1 MLIHYQKEP
10 AILERQDS
18 VEEIQLKV
26 DGITCCSSV
35 KGVKKALNVLY
46 GVEDVEVSMSTGKL
60 VVKGEGEQ
68 FTRENLESALG
79 AAGFSVKE
87 MISKASERLTGKGH
101 GDAA

>member
-46 GVEDVEVSMSTGKL
+46 GVEDVDVSMSTGKL
-60 VVKGEGEQ
+60 VVKGDGEQ
-68 FTRENLESALG
+68 FTRENLENALG
-79 AAGFSVKE
+79 AAGFRCNRSN
-87 MISKASERLTGKGH
+87 A
-101 GDAA
+101 

>member
-1 MLIHYQKEP
+1 MLIPYQKNLDF
-10 AILERQDS
+10 LERQDS

-46 GVEDVEVSMSTGKL
+46 GVEDVDVSMSTGKL
-60 VVKGEGEQ
+60 VVKGDGEQ

-79 AAGFSVKE
+79 VAGFRCNKS
-87 MISKASERLTGKGH
+87 IA
-101 GDAA
+101 

>member
-1 MLIHYQKEP
+1 MLIPYQKEP

-46 GVEDVEVSMSTGKL
+46 GVDDVEVSMSTGKL
-60 VVKGEGEQ
+60 VVKGDGEQ

-79 AAGFSVKE
+79 AAGFRC
-87 MISKASERLTGKGH
+87 SK
-101 GDAA
+101 

>member
-79 AAGFSVKE
+79 AAGFRCNKS
-87 MISKASERLTGKGH
+87 IA
-101 GDAA
+101 

>member
-46 GVEDVEVSMSTGKL
+46 GVEDVDVSMSTGKL
-60 VVKGEGEQ
+60 VVKGDGEQ